1 MLFPRGRL
9 RRAVLHEVRP
19 YIGGRLWR
27 AFVAGGLT
35 RGKTLQRRA
44 FAADIAD
51 VIAVDVIAGVCGGHR
66 GRYRGYFRGH
76 HRRHHRLA
84 AADDD
89 DMGTII
95 SFPLAS
101 VSNLY
106 P

>member
-19 YIGGRLWR
+19 YIGGRL
-27 AFVAGGLT
+27 
-35 RGKTLQRRA
+35 RRV
-44 FAADIAD
+44 FAADIK
-51 VIAVDVIAGVCGGHR
+51 AVDVIAGVCGGHR
-66 GRYRGYFRGH
+66 GCFRGYFRGH